1 VGATTPLKVDAL
13 NRSFRAP
20 RGYSPVREPR
30 EAKVLYVAP
39 AKQDKA
45 RLTEEAA
52 KLEAEIESRV
62 REARQRDQVSCATP
76 VAKPVQEL
84 SCTTPVANPVKD
96 PTTPR
101 EPKESSCITPQAN
114 FDHSKSEAKDLEDKY
129 EHLIFN
135 WLGWAPDGDNVCY
148 QALHK
153 HFPGALPGEAVN
165 NRIKSLLQADVHGFN
180 EENTLLGYSLCPD
193 EINHEPGC
201 LADLMK
207 QEWGHMF
214 PLGGISGA
222 PFVGVTGWGAFS
234 HHVPDNGNIIVIF
247 GPHVA
252 VSEEGIIGKVLRQGQ
267 NHLSTA
273 CGAVIGAYNACKSE
287 GYVPSVEEDEY
298 NPVDMQMNWIKSQL
312 EAHVDVI
319 KGQPDP
325 MAALAYQAYEMVK
338 AKLEKIVNL
347 DFGSGKLV
355 LIGGIQINMPHQ
367 YQEHFLPLSFELRQ
381 KGQPTQNL
389 LPQFDCDFSE
399 EMIDFTRQWTP
410 DEMLVRRRSSF
421 SLGQCGDLNAL
432 AGSNS
437 FKEARNVKAACFD
450 RTDELALD
458 MKLGNQHAVFA
469 WLSWSPQPGS
479 PCFKTLHKEFP
490 GALPAPGVHRRLKMF
505 LEKDYNFTQSKTLF
519 GTSTCPD
526 EINNKPN
533 GLAALMSSYWGSV
546 FPLGGLAGVP
556 FAGKTGF
563 KAFSHHVPVDGDII
577 VVYGP
582 HVGISAEGEVGKH
595 LRKGQ
600 DEASTACGA
609 CIGAY
614 NACIA
619 AGGGDFEF
627 DEVDIQM
634 GFIKSQVAPHAKR
647 IQRQKCPMAALSYQ
661 VFEAVKNKIGKVVNT
676 EFGSGRLVLIG
687 GIQLNMP
694 DPCNDHFLPLS
705 CQVMQAGKPT
715 AEINDLFY
723 IPGQKDGSDSGDGDV
738 IVGA

>member
-1 VGATTPLKVDAL
+1 MRRFLPRLRCFQCLEPCLDEVPPPEINIDRAQLDEEKNLWGEAL
-13 NRSFRAP
+13 
-20 RGYSPVREPR
+20 
-30 EAKVLYVAP
+30 
-39 AKQDKA
+39 
-45 RLTEEAA
+45 
-52 KLEAEIESRV
+52 
-62 REARQRDQVSCATP
+62 
-76 VAKPVQEL
+76 
-84 SCTTPVANPVKD
+84 
-96 PTTPR
+96 
-101 EPKESSCITPQAN
+101 ITPAAN
-114 FDHSKSEAKDLEDKY
+114 FDHAKLEKEDLEATD

-135 WLGWAPDGDNVCY
+135 WLDWAPEPSSICY

-165 NRIKSLLQADVHGFN
+165 NRIKSLLRGKEFGFN
-180 EENTLLGYSLCPD
+180 KANTLLGFSLCPD

-201 LADLMK
+201 LVDLMK
-207 QEWGHMF
+207 QEWGRMF

-222 PFVGVTGWGAFS
+222 PFVGVTGFGAFS
-234 HHVPDNGNIIVIF
+234 HHVPDDGNIIIIF

-252 VSEEGIIGKVLRQGQ
+252 VSAEGLIGKTLREGQ
-267 NHLSTA
+267 HHLSTA
-273 CGAVIGAYNACKSE
+273 CGAVIGAYNACSAAYNSNWGEKI
-287 GYVPSVEEDEY
+287 EY
-298 NPVDMQMNWIKSQL
+298 NPVDMQMGWIKSQI
-312 EAHVDVI
+312 EAHIGLI
-319 KGQPDP
+319 KTQPDP

-634 GFIKSQVAPHAKR
+634 GFIKSQIAPHAKR
-647 IQRQKCPMAALSYQ
+647 IQRQQCPMAALAYQ
-661 VFEAVKNKIGKVVNT
+661 AFESVKNKVTKVVNT

-687 GIQLNMP
+687 GIQINLP
-694 DPCNDHFLPLS
+694 EPCGDHFLVMS
-705 CQVMQAGKPT
+705 CEVQQAGKEPRDIMEMFT
-715 AEINDLFY
+715 
-723 IPGQKDGSDSGDGDV
+723 IPQPASDSKSDDDDDDADDEDEV
-738 IVGA
+738 VGA